1 MQFWRNM
8 GQIMLVKYTFDQQQI
23 HDDVDNC
30 VSYNKNYV
38 FDLYLFVCVDFS
50 SKTRR
55 FLFCVVN

>member
-8 GQIMLVKYTFDQQQI
+8 GQIMIVKYTFDQQQI

-38 FDLYLFVCVDFS
+38 FDLYLFVCVGFFIND
-50 SKTRR
+50 KKI
-55 FLFCVVN
+55 LVL